1 MKNIYFEATV
11 NGEPISLMVTRKKD
25 IMIEASDDGYI
36 SRDDIDAATHAKG
49 FNCCF
54 NTSSKRDFAESCHFN
69 NILISKKEY
78 DEEDD
83 SCEVVAEFYLS
94 ELRKSP
100 AKLRRFLSA
109 LQMRKVN

>member
-1 MKNIYFEATV
+1 MSKEILFEATV
-11 NGEPISLMVTRKKD
+11 NGETISLGVTSNND
-25 IMIEASDDGYI
+25 IMIETSDDGYI
-36 SRDDIDAATHAKG
+36 DRSTIEYAAHANG

-54 NTSSKRDFAESCHFN
+54 NTSSKREFAKSCHFN

-83 SCEVVAEFYLS
+83 SWEVVAEFYLS

-100 AKLRRFLSA
+100 AKLKKFLEGE
-109 LQMRKVN
+109 

>member
-1 MKNIYFEATV
+1 MSKEILFEATV
-11 NGEPISLMVTRKKD
+11 NGETIYLMVTKKND

-36 SRDDIDAATHAKG
+36 SRNDIYDAANANG

-54 NTSSKRDFAESCHFN
+54 NISSKREFAESCHFN

-78 DEEDD
+78 DEEEG
-83 SCEVVAEFYLS
+83 SWEVVAEFYLS

-100 AKLRRFLSA
+100 AKLRKFLEE
-109 LQMRKVN
+109 